1 MTRVIVFVCVVCL
14 VITMF
19 TGCEDGTNPFDVEIS
34 SVTTTQ
40 DTVTI
45 TFSKS
50 IESVVIPNAITFDSG
65 TFYFSI
71 KDTSDTSVHLGLLSQ
86 TDTSITLAVLGK
98 TAATISGTYHFT
110 ISLDEEETLLE
121 TSEDVTFQAWSG
133 TTLYLEVFGGSS
145 NDILMQVKNTTD
157 DASDANLV
165 SGLLGADFTIFDAN
179 GVRKIFTFSE
189 PYPYE
194 YRILFAAALSSG
206 SYWIRF
212 SKSGYLNRYGTVNK

>member
-1 MTRVIVFVCVVCL
+1 MKRVVVISCVVWL
-14 VITMF
+14 FISMF
-19 TGCEDGTNPFDVEIS
+19 IGCEDGTNPFDIEITNI
-34 SVTTTQ
+34 TTTQ

-50 IESVVIPNAITFDSG
+50 ISSVVMPNAITFDSG

-71 KDTSDTSVHLGLLSQ
+71 KDSSDASVHLGLLSQ

-121 TSEDVTFQAWSG
+121 TSEDVTFQAWGG

-145 NDILMQVKNTTD
+145 NDIWMQVKNDTNE
-157 DASDANLV
+157 ASSANLV
-165 SGLLGADFTIFDAN
+165 TGLLGADFTIFDAN

-189 PYPYE
+189 PYPNE
-194 YRILFAAALSSG
+194 YRFLFAAALSSG

-212 SKSGYLNRYGTVNK
+212 TKSGYQNRYGTVNK